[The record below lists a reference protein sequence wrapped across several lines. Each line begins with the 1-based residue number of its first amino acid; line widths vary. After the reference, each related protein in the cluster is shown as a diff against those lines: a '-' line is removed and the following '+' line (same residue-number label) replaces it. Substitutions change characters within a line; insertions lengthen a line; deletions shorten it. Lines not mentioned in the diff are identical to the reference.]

1 MNEEWKSE
9 EDYKKMI
16 IALELQNEK
25 YRNELY
31 ELGET
36 VNKILDKTKLPQTNK
51 TAPPNLDQQLELV
64 KKELHNVNQ
73 FIDIYQRE
81 LNSLSSKKKNDQ
93 IESIAASEE
102 LLKNKQA
109 ELQQLRKEVKEL
121 VHKNKSLEY
130 RLAEFNRKNRA
141 KSFDQQALQLKE
153 LINENKNLKSKL

>member
-36 VNKILDKTKLPQTNK
+36 VNKILDKTKLPQSNK
-51 TAPPNLDQQLELV
+51 SAPPNLDQQLELV

-73 FIDIYQRE
+73 FI
-81 LNSLSSKKKNDQ
+81 
-93 IESIAASEE
+93 
-102 LLKNKQA
+102 
-109 ELQQLRKEVKEL
+109 
-121 VHKNKSLEY
+121 
-130 RLAEFNRKNRA
+130 
-141 KSFDQQALQLKE
+141 
-153 LINENKNLKSKL
+153 